1 MGIFQRLYE
10 AFAKPP
16 EPGTDAGHLQPFL
29 QRHPPSAGLTL
40 ASPDQLARY
49 AGHLP
54 APLLALWR
62 QHGFGFYGQGLVQ
75 LIDPDVY
82 RDNLWGWLMRDEPD
96 MDRLPIA
103 LSAMGTIFYYRRL
116 SEDGDEDVSFLNPHT
131 SETGCT
137 VWSLERFFNE
147 WLGEDDNLADHLHAG
162 QLDAL
167 VARAGALERDE
178 MYFHEPALRL
188 GGDGS
193 VAHVARGRASV
204 HLDFLLRL
212 VLD

>member
-10 AFAKPP
+10 TFAKPP
-16 EPGTDAGHLQPFL
+16 EPATEAARLQPFL
-29 QRHPPSAGLTL
+29 QRHPPSAGLTP
-40 ASPDQLARY
+40 ATTNQLARY

-54 APLLALWR
+54 EPLLALWR

-116 SEDGDEDVSFLNPHT
+116 GEDGDEDVSFLNPHT
-131 SETGCT
+131 SESGCT
-137 VWSLERFFNE
+137 VWSLEQFFNE
-147 WLGEDDNLADHLHAG
+147 WLGEDDNLKDQLHVG

-167 VARAGALERDE
+167 AARAGALQRDE

-188 GGDGS
+188 GGAGN
-193 VAHVARGRASV
+193 VAQVARGSAPV
-204 HLDFLLRL
+204 HLDLLLRL
-212 VLD
+212 VRD